1 MTALAVLVDPNM
13 QILIVALTGV
23 VPLAWTSVVIARFCQ
38 TVLGTTAADARRLT
52 LVHQL
57 VIWGGTLVY
66 VWFAVGGWSP
76 ILQTVGL

>member
-1 MTALAVLVDPNM
+1 
-13 QILIVALTGV
+13 
-23 VPLAWTSVVIARFCQ
+23 VVIARFCQ

-52 LVHQL
+52 LVHQF

-66 VWFAVGGWSP
+66 VWFAVGGWTP